1 MNFLHM
7 KYAVSVAETQSL
19 NKSAAIL
26 NVGQPNLSRAIK
38 ELENSLGVVLFER
51 SPRGM
56 TLTEDGEMF
65 IQYARS
71 ILAQVEQVEDVM
83 HSRKRPKK
91 SFSVAVPRASYMC
104 DAFTKFVGKIPVE
117 EDIDILYRE
126 TNAARAIQNMT
137 RDGYRMCVLRY
148 AKNYEQYYNALIEEK
163 NLRSEVIAEFSY
175 VLLMNRDCPLAHQK
189 RIKYSD
195 LSDFI
200 EVAHADPYVPSLP
213 FAVVRRAE
221 LPDNTS
227 QRIFVFERGSQM
239 ELLNQNTECFMW
251 VSPSPQYM
259 LDRYN
264 LVQIP
269 CEDNKR
275 VYRDVLVYR
284 NDYKLSTYDKMF
296 IEQLKKAK
304 ADIID
309 PFGIINEENRR

>member
-38 ELENSLGVVLFER
+38 ELENSLGVTLFER

-56 TLTEDGEMF
+56 TLTEEGEMF

-71 ILAQVEQVEDVM
+71 ILKQVEQVEDVM
-83 HSRKRPKK
+83 HSKRRPKK

-104 DAFTKFVGKIPVE
+104 DAFTKFVSHIPAD

-126 TNAARAIQNMT
+126 TNAARAIQNII
-137 RDGYRMCVLRY
+137 RDGYKMCILRY

-163 NLRSEVIAEFSY
+163 NLTAEIVAEFRY
-175 VLLMNRDCPLAHQK
+175 VLLMNRDCPLASQE
-189 RIKYSD
+189 RISYRD
-195 LSDFI
+195 LSYYI

-213 FAVVRRAE
+213 LAVVRREE
-221 LPDNTS
+221 LPDNTN

-239 ELLNQNTECFMW
+239 ELLSQNTECFMW
-251 VSPSPQYM
+251 VSPNPQYM

-264 LVQIP
+264 LVQVP

-284 NDYKLSTYDKMF
+284 KDYKLSNYDKMF
-296 IEQLKKAK
+296 INQLKETKSE
-304 ADIID
+304 IID
-309 PFGIINEENRR
+309 PFGILN

>member
-38 ELENSLGVVLFER
+38 ELEDSLGVVLFER

-56 TLTEDGEMF
+56 SLTEDGEMF

-71 ILAQVEQVEDVM
+71 ILKQVEQVEDVM
-83 HSRKRPKK
+83 HSRKKPKK

-104 DAFTKFVGKIPVE
+104 DAFSRFVGNIPAD

-126 TNAARAIQNMT
+126 TNAARAIQNLI
-137 RDGYRMCVLRY
+137 RDGYKMCILRY
-148 AKNYEQYYNALIEEK
+148 AKNYEQYYDNLIGEK
-163 NLRSEVIAEFSY
+163 NLKSEIIAEFRY
-175 VLLMNRDCPLAHQK
+175 VLLMNRDCPLAK
-189 RIKYSD
+189 LDRISYSD
-195 LSDFI
+195 LSRFI

-213 FAVVRRAE
+213 FAVVRKDE
-221 LPDNTS
+221 LPDNTN

-239 ELLNQNTECFMW
+239 ELLSRRTECFMW
-251 VSPSPQYM
+251 VSPCPQYM

-264 LVQIP
+264 LIQVP
-269 CEDNKR
+269 CEENKR
-275 VYRDVLVYR
+275 VYRDVLVYGK
-284 NDYKLSTYDKMF
+284 DYKLSNYDKMF
-296 IEQLKKAK
+296 IEQLKRTKSE
-304 ADIID
+304 IID
-309 PFGIINEENRR
+309 PFGALNEKS

>member
-38 ELENSLGVVLFER
+38 ELENSLGVTLFER

-56 TLTEDGEMF
+56 TLTEEGEMF

-71 ILAQVEQVEDVM
+71 ILKQVEQVEDVM
-83 HSRKRPKK
+83 HSKRRPKK

-104 DAFTKFVGKIPVE
+104 DAFTKFVSHIPAD

-126 TNAARAIQNMT
+126 TNAARAIQNII
-137 RDGYRMCVLRY
+137 RDGYKMCILRY

-163 NLRSEVIAEFSY
+163 NLTAEIVAEFRY
-175 VLLMNRDCPLAHQK
+175 VLLMNRDCPLASQE
-189 RIKYSD
+189 RISYSD
-195 LSDFI
+195 LSYYI

-213 FAVVRRAE
+213 LAVVRKEE
-221 LPDNTS
+221 LPDNTN

-239 ELLNQNTECFMW
+239 ELLSQNTECFMW
-251 VSPSPQYM
+251 VSPNPQYM

-264 LVQIP
+264 LVQVP

-284 NDYKLSTYDKMF
+284 KDYKLSNYDKMF
-296 IEQLKKAK
+296 IDQLKETKSE
-304 ADIID
+304 IID
-309 PFGIINEENRR
+309 PFGTLK